1 MRIAVVFS
9 GLIRGN
15 YEENIALFRQKLPT
29 AHFWFTTWKGQQ
41 ELDYM
46 HRYYDEPIVD
56 YKPAT
61 DLEYPHTY
69 KRFLSRPNDPYAD
82 APQNWQH
89 RSKQILA
96 HCMAV
101 EDFCSDYD
109 VIVRARYDCKLCD
122 YLNLYEFCDITY
134 KENKSIGFF
143 TPRHMS
149 QTPTSLTSVTSGNRH
164 YQHHVDH
171 LIVHKKSLLHTDIA
185 FKLHN
190 DKKLLVAEYGWWQVL
205 SEPNGDN
212 HLAYRGGVKLD

>member
-1 MRIAVVFS
+1 MRIAVAFS

-15 YEENIALFRQKLPT
+15 YEENIDLFRQKLPT

-41 ELDYM
+41 EEDYI

-61 DLEYPHTY
+61 ELEYPHTY
-69 KRFLSRPNDPYAD
+69 TRFKSGAAN
-82 APQNWQH
+82 NWH
-89 RSKQILA
+89 DRSKQILA
-96 HCMAV
+96 HCMTV
-101 EDFCSDYD
+101 DEFCHDYD
-109 VIVRARYDCKLCD
+109 VIVRARYDCRLCN
-122 YLNLYEFCDITY
+122 YLDLYEFCDMTF

-143 TPRHMS
+143 TPRHMP
-149 QTPTSLTSVTSGNRH
+149 TPSSLTGVTSGDRY

-171 LIVHKKSLLHTDIA
+171 LIVHKKSLLRTDIA
-185 FKLHN
+185 YKLHQN
-190 DKKLLVAEYGWWQVL
+190 KKLLVAEYGWWQVL